1 MKAYVTKTVELLEEE
16 KQIVES
22 LEKAHW
28 KGLGT
33 QEQANLLNDSLK
45 KLDSNQAKFFAIS
58 VKATSN
64 DLKMEYI
71 LNNPDFYIFLR
82 KINKKKDGASILFF
96 SDFVEQYRDDVFGL
110 KYPQSLYPLLFVWAK
125 HGGAVYQMDFIQ
137 NFLGSNLTTV
147 KDMLSN
153 VDLTTIDP
161 ILLLV

>member
-82 KINKKKDGASILFF
+82 KINKKKMAL
-96 SDFVEQYRDDVFGL
+96 VF
-110 KYPQSLYPLLFVWAK
+110 Y
-125 HGGAVYQMDFIQ
+125 
-137 NFLGSNLTTV
+137 FLV
-147 KDMLSN
+147 
-153 VDLTTIDP
+153 
-161 ILLLV
+161 ILLNNTEMMYLA